1 MATPESAVKKAIR
14 ERLDGM
20 GVYYGQPTTGGYGR
34 SGQLDFTCCMSRHF
48 VAIEAKSIHSKYGER
63 GPTALQWDDIDA
75 VIASGG
81 IAMCVD
87 ENNLN
92 DVIGVA
98 RFLAT
103 GKYVEARRLARDTLD
118 RYERP
123 TLNPATDTQP
133 TLRKTKA
140 K

>member
-1 MATPESAVKKAIR
+1 MATPESKVKAGIR
-14 ERLDGM
+14 ERLDDM

-34 SGQLDFTCCMSRHF
+34 SGQLDFICCMTNHF
-48 VAIEAKSIHSKYGER
+48 VAIEAKSVHSKYGMD

-75 VIASGG
+75 VGASGG

-103 GKYVEARRLARDTLD
+103 GKIIEARRLARDTLD

-123 TLNPATDTQP
+123 TLTPATETQP
-133 TLRKTKA
+133 TIRKTRTK
-140 K
+140 